1 MLLSILGWVLPFAV
15 IIGIFVYISRK
26 AQGQMGSIMSIGR
39 SKAKLYST
47 ERPSTTFDDVAGY
60 DGVKLE
66 ISEVVDFLKTPAR
79 FKDIGARI
87 PKGILLVG
95 PPGTG
100 KTLLARAVAG
110 EAGVPF
116 MSVSGSDFMEMFVGV
131 GASRVRDLFATA
143 RKQAPAIVF
152 IDEIDSIGRK
162 RGAGLGGG
170 HDEREQT
177 LNQML
182 SEMDGFDPTE
192 GIVVMAATNRP
203 DILDAAILRPGRF
216 DRQIVVP
223 LPDLEERLPI
233 LRVHCKDKRIDPTVD
248 LGKVARGTPGMSGA
262 DLANL
267 VNEAALHAVRRGSEI
282 IQNVDFEASR
292 DRVLMGQRRE
302 SLVLSGPEKERVAFH
317 EAGHAVVAYVL
328 AEADP
333 VHKVTI
339 LPTGLAL
346 GVTMQLPMEERHIHP
361 RQHIEDTLAVRMGG
375 RAAELLV
382 YGDLSTGAANDLVGN
397 TELARKMVREWG
409 MSDRV
414 GPMAWGSQGQVF
426 LGEDL
431 MHTRDYSEHTSQI
444 IDDEVELILRAQ
456 EQRALEALSRHRG
469 GLDAVA
475 RGLLDEETIDGETVG
490 NLVDQAYGRPVHGRG
505 SRRFPR
511 SSSPSSTA
519 RPVPRTSTARRPR
532 TRRPA
537 ATGQPR
543 PAGRVTPTN
552 VRRFPAVRTPR
563 WTPRWATQPSTAASR
578 TPRPRHHR
586 PRCLSPSPP
595 EARTV
600 RRKLLA
606 GSVRRSPRR
615 GRRLRHRRRLVTGRS
630 RPPGRL
636 LPHRRRHADGGR
648 AHPPPESEENGKPLK
663 ETMPGAPV
671 GPLSAST
678 DTGSDAVTVN
688 TRRPP
693 TAAGPSTINLPGET
707 VNLATVAPESVSI
720 ATCAGDDPGS
730 ATATLRVVAPA
741 MPGAPGTPGPGSS
754 HWSEIVVLPEVEPQ
768 TGDRAPDAPVT
779 DLPATIGPVA
789 SMLTE

>member
-1 MLLSILGWVLPFAV
+1 MEVTPPNPNTPKGSASPSGSDPSTPGQNRNRIILTAIVMVVVLAV
-15 IIGIFVYISRK
+15 IIVPGLVKKSNTTQLTYNSWLTQINDKQVKTATVDQSNGTISGILADGTNYAALGPNPVTDSEQTALKTLGANAKYVTTTQSPLVSLIWYLIPFALIMGVFYFISRR
-26 AQGQMGSIMSIGR
+26 AQGQMGGIMSIGR

-47 ERPSTTFDDVAGY
+47 ERPSTTFSDVAGY

-79 FKDIGARI
+79 FKEIGARI

-143 RKQAPAIVF
+143 RKQSPAIVF

-223 LPDLEERLPI
+223 LPDLDERLPI
-233 LRVHCKDKRIDPTVD
+233 LQVHCKDKKVDPTVD

-267 VNEAALHAVRRGSEI
+267 VNEAALHAVRRGSQV
-282 IQNVDFEASR
+282 IQNEDFEASR

-302 SLVLSGPEKERVAFH
+302 SLVLSGAEKERVAFH
-317 EAGHAVVAYVL
+317 EGGHAVLAYVL
-328 AEADP
+328 ADADP

-339 LPTGLAL
+339 LPTGMAL
-346 GVTMQLPMEERHIHP
+346 GVTMQLPMEEKHIHP
-361 RQHIEDTLAVRMGG
+361 RQYIEDSLAVRMGG

-382 YGDLSTGAANDLVGN
+382 YGDLSTGASNDLVGN
-397 TELARKMVREWG
+397 TELARRMVREWG
-409 MSDRV
+409 MSDKI

-431 MHTRDYSEHTSQI
+431 MHTRDYSEHTSQV

-456 EQRALEALSRHRG
+456 EERALDVLGRHRG

-475 RGLLDEETIDGETVG
+475 RALLDEETIDGETVG
-490 NLVDQAYGRPVHGRG
+490 RLVDTAYGRPVHAAGVKTVPPIFVASQYGPTG
-505 SRRFPR
+505 SDDADGPPSD
-511 SSSPSSTA
+511 SSLVASDSGS
-519 RPVPRTSTARRPR
+519 PVPVPSASSAGDAPA
-532 TRRPA
+532 PA
-537 ATGQPR
+537 AEP
-543 PAGRVTPTN
+543 
-552 VRRFPAVRTPR
+552 
-563 WTPRWATQPSTAASR
+563 
-578 TPRPRHHR
+578 
-586 PRCLSPSPP
+586 
-595 EARTV
+595 
-600 RRKLLA
+600 A
-606 GSVRRSPRR
+606 GSVANA
-615 GRRLRHRRRLVTGRS
+615 
-630 RPPGRL
+630 
-636 LPHRRRHADGGR
+636 AD
-648 AHPPPESEENGKPLK
+648 A
-663 ETMPGAPV
+663 GA
-671 GPLSAST
+671 GQT
-678 DTGSDAVTVN
+678 DNPA
-688 TRRPP
+688 
-693 TAAGPSTINLPGET
+693 
-707 VNLATVAPESVSI
+707 
-720 ATCAGDDPGS
+720 PGS
-730 ATATLRVVAPA
+730 APGNGSLPPA
-741 MPGAPGTPGPGSS
+741 S
-754 HWSEIVVLPEVEPQ
+754 HWPPTS
-768 TGDRAPDAPVT
+768 TGWQAKQSPWPPPPP
-779 DLPATIGPVA
+779 PAA
-789 SMLTE
+789 R